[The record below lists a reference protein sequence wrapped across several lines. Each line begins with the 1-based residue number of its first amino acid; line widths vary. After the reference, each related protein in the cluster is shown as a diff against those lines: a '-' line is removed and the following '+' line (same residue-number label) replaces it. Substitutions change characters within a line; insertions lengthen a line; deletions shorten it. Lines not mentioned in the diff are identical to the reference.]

1 MKVDISQKWEIQDI
15 GFYNWVFVV
24 NKVLL
29 KDKNSQV
36 FYIQIWSFSEEVTFR
51 TFVFVIYQYVSNVL
65 QTLLMLQEFY

>member
-36 FYIQIWSFSEEVTFR
+36 FYIQIWSLSEEVTFR

-65 QTLLMLQEFY
+65 QTLLMVQEFY

>member
-15 GFYNWVFVV
+15 GFYNWFFVV

-36 FYIQIWSFSEEVTFR
+36 FYIQIWSLSEEVTFR